1 MSIFK
6 KFFRIY
12 FIFRAIIEPLNI
24 FGGKNMPTVYPRKTI
39 DKIDWLRVFKNHY
52 ALIYTDFNFSND
64 SVTKVEKA
72 CETIIYSIRLADRA
86 KKYSKA
92 CTAFRDTILKKKSR
106 LAQTVPQLNE
116 IEPPAELFTA
126 DALSYIEEV
135 IRLIKAQSNYT
146 SATGELL
153 GIEKPKTADALDTA
167 KPKLKLIALINSVVR
182 INWKKG
188 KAQGVMVESK
198 RGTEENFTEIGRDQ
212 YSPFIDARPP
222 LKHGKPELRFYRLT
236 YLMHDKPVGITSE
249 IYTITT
255 NP

>member
-1 MSIFK
+1 MHF
-6 KFFRIY
+6 
-12 FIFRAIIEPLNI
+12 L
-24 FGGKNMPTVYPRKTI
+24 GGKEMPSVYPRKTL
-39 DKIDWLRVFKNHY
+39 DKIDWLKSFKNHY
-52 ALIYTDFNFSND
+52 ALIYTNFNFSSD

-72 CETIIYSIRLADRA
+72 CETIIYSIQLADRA

-116 IEPPAELFTA
+116 IAPPAELFTA
-126 DALSYIEEV
+126 DALMYIEEV

-146 SATGELL
+146 TATGELL
-153 GIEKPKTADALDTA
+153 GIEKPKTAATLADAQPKA
-167 KPKLKLIALINSVVR
+167 KLLALINSVIR

-188 KAQGVMVESK
+188 KAQGVLVESK
-198 RGTEENFTEIGRDQ
+198 RGTEENFTELGRDQ

-222 LKHGKPELRFYRLT
+222 LEHGKPELRFYRLT
-236 YLMHDKPVGITSE
+236 YLDHDKTVGLTSD
-249 IYTITT
+249 IYSVTT